1 MPLPIFGALRFDNC
15 VTVSC
20 RIVGTV
26 FFTVSCGSTKGE
38 VSAMKV
44 NAMKALMKKRVS
56 KIILAV
62 VLCGVGAFLL
72 INVFKPDS
80 TPALQ
85 YQIAT
90 VQGGNLT
97 IEITG
102 SGNLALSSTEDLTF
116 EMAGTVQEVLVE
128 EGDSVEEGQV
138 IARLDTSEWENELTA
153 LELDLLQAKI
163 NLWNAELALDKAEE
177 DTTSD
182 FRAWEIQIK
191 KLQVKLAK
199 GRLEEV
205 EKALEEAS
213 EASPEVTAPF
223 SGFITKVN
231 VSGGEE
237 VKKGT
242 VAITL
247 ADPNKFE
254 VDILVS
260 EMDISQVEKEGTAT
274 LQADAISGISF
285 PAKVT
290 YIAPTA
296 IIQSGVVNYK
306 VTVEVE
312 SLSGIAQVPSSG
324 MTPPQGFTPPAGQGN
339 SSINQPVG
347 TFQAIELREG
357 LTVTVSIIVDQR
369 INVLLVP
376 NGTITTQ
383 GGQSYVQVL
392 LPDGTIERRAIKTGI
407 TDYVNTEVT
416 DGLSKGEKVIVPQGT
431 TTATQQ
437 EEPGGGMFPGDGTFP
452 GGGTFT
458 PGTGGGSP
466 S

>member
-1 MPLPIFGALRFDNC
+1 
-15 VTVSC
+15 
-20 RIVGTV
+20 
-26 FFTVSCGSTKGE
+26 
-38 VSAMKV
+38 
-44 NAMKALMKKRVS
+44 MKALMKKRSS

-62 VLCGVGAFLL
+62 VLCGVAAFLL
-72 INVFKPDS
+72 ISVLKPDS
-80 TPALQ
+80 APALQ

-97 IEITG
+97 IEIAG
-102 SGNLALSSTEDLTF
+102 SGNLALSSTEDITF
-116 EMAGTVQEVLVE
+116 EMSGTVQEVLAE

-138 IARLDTSEWENELTA
+138 LAKLDTSEWENELTT
-153 LELDLLQAKI
+153 LELNRLQAKI
-163 NLWNAELALDKAEE
+163 NSENAELSLERATGD
-177 DTTSD
+177 DSD
-182 FRAWEIQIK
+182 DRYIK
-191 KLQVKLAK
+191 KLQVRLAE
-199 GRLEEV
+199 GRLEEA

-231 VSGGEE
+231 VSGGDE

-242 VAITL
+242 VAMTL

-260 EMDISQVEKEGTAT
+260 EMDISQLEKGGRAI

-296 IIQSGVVNYK
+296 TIQSGVVNYK

-312 SLSGIAQVPSSG
+312 SLSEQGSSS
-324 MTPPQGFTPPAGQGN
+324 TSQTA
-339 SSINQPVG
+339 STS
-347 TFQAIELREG
+347 QASQLREG
-357 LTVTVSIIVDQR
+357 LTVTLSIIVDEK

-376 NGTITTQ
+376 NGAITTQ
-383 GGQSYVQVL
+383 GGQSYIQVL
-392 LPDGTIERRAIKTGI
+392 STNGTIERRAIKTGI

-416 DGLSKGEKVIVPQGT
+416 DGLIEGEKVIIPQGT
-431 TTATQQ
+431 ATTTQQ
-437 EEPGGGMFPGDGTFP
+437 EGSGDGMFPRDGTFIP
-452 GGGTFT
+452 GIGGGL
-458 PGTGGGSP
+458 P

>member
-1 MPLPIFGALRFDNC
+1 
-15 VTVSC
+15 
-20 RIVGTV
+20 
-26 FFTVSCGSTKGE
+26 
-38 VSAMKV
+38 
-44 NAMKALMKKRVS
+44 MKALMKKRVS

-72 INVFKPDS
+72 ISVFKPDS
-80 TPALQ
+80 APALQ

-128 EGDSVEEGQV
+128 AGNSVEEGQV

-163 NLWNAELALDKAEE
+163 NLWNAELALDRVEE

-191 KLQVKLAK
+191 RLQVRLAE
-199 GRLEEV
+199 GRLEDA

-213 EASPEVTAPF
+213 EVSPEVTAPF
-223 SGFITKVN
+223 DGFITNVN
-231 VSGGEE
+231 VSGGDE

-242 VAITL
+242 VAATL

-254 VDILVS
+254 VDIMVS
-260 EMDISQVEKEGTAT
+260 EMDISQVEVGQRVAV
-274 LQADAISGISF
+274 QADAASTINL

-290 YIAPTA
+290 HISPTA
-296 IIQSGVVNYK
+296 TIQSGVVNYEVK
-306 VTVEVE
+306 VEVE
-312 SLSGIAQVPSSG
+312 SLEAVAQEQQTAG
-324 MTPPQGFTPPAGQGN
+324 PAAAI
-339 SSINQPVG
+339 SE
-347 TFQAIELREG
+347 TFQFKEG
-357 LTVTVSIIVDQR
+357 MTVTVAIIVQEKND
-369 INVLLVP
+369 VLLVP
-376 NGTITTQ
+376 NVAITTQ
-383 GGQSYVQVL
+383 RGQSYVQVL
-392 LPDGTIERRAIKTGI
+392 SPDGTIERRVIKTGI

-416 DGLSKGEKVIVPQGT
+416 DGLSEGEKVVVFQGT
-431 TTATQQ
+431 DTPSTTPS
-437 EEPGGGMFPGDGTFP
+437 EWPEMPEMPDGMIPGMRGI
-452 GGGTFT
+452 
-458 PGTGGGSP
+458 S
-466 S
+466 

>member
-1 MPLPIFGALRFDNC
+1 
-15 VTVSC
+15 
-20 RIVGTV
+20 
-26 FFTVSCGSTKGE
+26 
-38 VSAMKV
+38 
-44 NAMKALMKKRVS
+44 MKALMKKRVS

-62 VLCGVGAFLL
+62 VLCGVATFLL
-72 INVFKPDS
+72 IRVAKSGS
-80 TPALQ
+80 TQTLQ

-116 EMAGTVQEVLVE
+116 EMAGTVQEVLAE

-138 IARLDTSEWENELTA
+138 LARLDTSELTT
-153 LELDLLQAKI
+153 LKLDLLQAKI
-163 NLWNAELALDKAEE
+163 NLEDAELSLERAEE
-177 DTTSD
+177 DNNTD
-182 FRAWEIQIK
+182 PVDIDIK
-191 KLQVKLAK
+191 EMHVELAK
-199 GRLEEV
+199 GRLKEA
-205 EKALEEAS
+205 EKALE

-223 SGFITKVN
+223 DGFITKVN
-231 VSGGEE
+231 VSGGDE

-242 VAITL
+242 VAMTL

-260 EMDISQVEKEGTAT
+260 EMDISEVEKGGGAT
-274 LQADAISGISF
+274 LQADAISEVSF

-296 IIQSGVVNYK
+296 TIQSGVVNYK

-312 SLSGIAQVPSSG
+312 SLSEQESSS
-324 MTPPQGFTPPAGQGN
+324 T
-339 SSINQPVG
+339 NQ
-347 TFQAIELREG
+347 TAATSQASQLREG

-376 NGTITTQ
+376 NGAITTQ

-392 LPDGTIERRAIKTGI
+392 SPDGTIKWRAIKTGI
-407 TDYVNTEVT
+407 TDDVNTEVT
-416 DGLSKGEKVIVPQGT
+416 DGLSEGEKVIVPQKT
-431 TTATQQ
+431 TTTTQQ
-437 EEPGGGMFPGDGTFP
+437 GGQGGGTFP
-452 GGGTFT
+452 GGGMFSSIT
-458 PGTGGGSP
+458 
-466 S
+466 

>member
-1 MPLPIFGALRFDNC
+1 
-15 VTVSC
+15 V
-20 RIVGTV
+20 
-26 FFTVSCGSTKGE
+26 
-38 VSAMKV
+38 KV

-72 INVFKPDS
+72 VSVFKPDS
-80 TPALQ
+80 APALQ
-85 YQIAT
+85 YQIAS
-90 VQGGNLT
+90 VQGGNLS

-153 LELDLLQAKI
+153 VELDLLQAKI

-191 KLQVKLAK
+191 RLQVKLAE
-199 GRLEEV
+199 GRLEDAE
-205 EKALEEAS
+205 EALEEAS
-213 EASPEVTAPF
+213 EVSPEVAAPF
-223 SGFITKVN
+223 DGFIINVN
-231 VSGGEE
+231 VSGGDE

-242 VAITL
+242 VATTL

-254 VDILVS
+254 VDIMVG
-260 EMDISQVEKEGTAT
+260 EMDISQVEKGGRAT

-285 PAKVT
+285 PAEVT

-296 IIQSGVVNYK
+296 TIQSGVVNYK

-312 SLSGIAQVPSSG
+312 SLEAVVQEQQTISGTAQVPPSG
-324 MTPPQGFTPPAGQGN
+324 MTPPEGFTPPAGQG
-339 SSINQPVG
+339 STSTDQTPA
-347 TFQAIELREG
+347 TSQASQLREG
-357 LTVTVSIIVDQR
+357 LTVTVGIIVEQR

-376 NGTITTQ
+376 NGAITTQ

-392 LPDGTIERRAIKTGI
+392 SPDGTIERRAIKTGI

-416 DGLSKGEKVIVPQGT
+416 DGLSEGEKVVVPLVT
-431 TTATQQ
+431 TTTTQQ
-437 EEPGGGMFPGDGTFP
+437 QGPGYGMFP
-452 GGGTFT
+452 GGGTFIT
-458 PGTGGGSP
+458 RTEG
-466 S
+466 

>member
-1 MPLPIFGALRFDNC
+1 
-15 VTVSC
+15 
-20 RIVGTV
+20 
-26 FFTVSCGSTKGE
+26 
-38 VSAMKV
+38 MKV

-62 VLCGVGAFLL
+62 VLCGVVAFLL
-72 INVFKPDS
+72 ISVFKPDS
-80 TPALQ
+80 APALQ

-90 VQGGNLT
+90 VQGGNLSM
-97 IEITG
+97 EITG

-138 IARLDTSEWENELTA
+138 IARLDTSEWENELTT
-153 LELDLLQAKI
+153 LELDMLQVKI

-191 KLQVKLAK
+191 RLQVKLAE
-199 GRLEEV
+199 GRLEDA

-213 EASPEVTAPF
+213 EASPEVAAPF
-223 SGFITKVN
+223 DGFVTNVN
-231 VSGGEE
+231 VSGGDE

-242 VAITL
+242 VAATL

-254 VDILVS
+254 VDIMVS
-260 EMDISQVEKEGTAT
+260 EMDISQVEKGGRAT
-274 LQADAISGISF
+274 LQADAISEISF

-296 IIQSGVVNYK
+296 TIQSGVVNYK

-324 MTPPQGFTPPAGQGN
+324 MTLPEGFTLPKGQG
-339 SSINQPVG
+339 STSTNQ
-347 TFQAIELREG
+347 TAATSQASQLREG
-357 LTVTVSIIVDQR
+357 LTVTVGIIVDQR
-369 INVLLVP
+369 VNVLVVP
-376 NGTITTQ
+376 NGAITTQ

-392 LPDGTIERRAIKTGI
+392 SSDGTIEMRAIKTGI

-416 DGLSKGEKVIVPQGT
+416 DGLSEGEKMIVPQGT
-431 TTATQQ
+431 ATTTQQ
-437 EEPGGGMFPGDGTFP
+437 ERPGDGMFPG
-452 GGGTFT
+452 GGIFT
-458 PGTGGGSP
+458 PGIGG
-466 S
+466 

>member
-1 MPLPIFGALRFDNC
+1 
-15 VTVSC
+15 
-20 RIVGTV
+20 
-26 FFTVSCGSTKGE
+26 
-38 VSAMKV
+38 MKV
-44 NAMKALMKKRVS
+44 NAMKALMKRRTS

-62 VLCGVGAFLL
+62 VLCGVVAFLL
-72 INVFKPDS
+72 ISVFKSGS

-116 EMAGTVQEVLVE
+116 EVAGTVQEVVVE

-138 IARLDTSEWENELTA
+138 VARLDTSEWENELTT

-163 NLWNAELALDKAEE
+163 NLKNAELALDKAEE

-182 FRAWEIQIK
+182 FRTWEIQIK
-191 KLQVKLAK
+191 KLQVKLAE
-199 GRLEEV
+199 GRLEDA

-213 EASPEVTAPF
+213 EISPEVTAPF
-223 SGFITKVN
+223 DGFIINVN
-231 VSGGEE
+231 VSGGDE

-242 VAITL
+242 VAATL

-254 VDILVS
+254 VDIMVS
-260 EMDISQVEKEGTAT
+260 EMDISQVEKGGMAT

-296 IIQSGVVNYK
+296 TIQSGVVNYK
-306 VTVEVE
+306 VKVEVE
-312 SLSGIAQVPSSG
+312 SLEAVAQGSTS
-324 MTPPQGFTPPAGQGN
+324 T
-339 SSINQPVG
+339 S
-347 TFQAIELREG
+347 QALATSQASQLREG
-357 LTVTVSIIVDQR
+357 LTVIVGIIVDQR

-376 NGTITTQ
+376 NGAITTQ
-383 GGQSYVQVL
+383 REQSYVQVL
-392 LPDGTIERRAIKTGI
+392 SPDGTIEMRAIKTGI

-416 DGLSKGEKVIVPQGT
+416 DGLSEGEKVVIFQGT
-431 TTATQQ
+431 DTSSTTSSQWPGM
-437 EEPGGGMFPGDGTFP
+437 PGGQSGIPDGMIPGMRGI
-452 GGGTFT
+452 
-458 PGTGGGSP
+458 S
-466 S
+466 

>member
-1 MPLPIFGALRFDNC
+1 
-15 VTVSC
+15 
-20 RIVGTV
+20 
-26 FFTVSCGSTKGE
+26 
-38 VSAMKV
+38 MKV
-44 NAMKALMKKRVS
+44 NAMKTLMKKRVS

-72 INVFKPDS
+72 ISVFKPDS
-80 TPALQ
+80 APALQ

-163 NLWNAELALDKAEE
+163 NLWNTELALDKAEE

-182 FRAWEIQIK
+182 FRAWEIRIK
-191 KLQVKLAK
+191 RLQVKLAE
-199 GRLEEV
+199 GRLEDAE
-205 EKALEEAS
+205 EALEEAS
-213 EASPEVTAPF
+213 EVSPEVTAPF
-223 SGFITKVN
+223 DGFIINVN
-231 VSGGEE
+231 VSGGDE

-242 VAITL
+242 VAATL

-254 VDILVS
+254 VDIMVN
-260 EMDISQVEKEGTAT
+260 EMDISQVEKGGRAT
-274 LQADAISGISF
+274 LQADAISGVSF
-285 PAKVT
+285 LAKVT

-296 IIQSGVVNYK
+296 TIQSGVVNYG

-312 SLSGIAQVPSSG
+312 SLEAVAQGS
-324 MTPPQGFTPPAGQGN
+324 N
-339 SSINQPVG
+339 STS
-347 TFQAIELREG
+347 QASTTSQASQLREG
-357 LTVTVSIIVDQR
+357 LTVTVGIIVEQR

-376 NGTITTQ
+376 NGAITTQ

-392 LPDGTIERRAIKTGI
+392 SPDGTIERRAIKTGI

-416 DGLSKGEKVIVPQGT
+416 DGLSEGEKVVIFQVTDTSST
-431 TTATQQ
+431 TTSQWPGM
-437 EEPGGGMFPGDGTFP
+437 PGGQGEMPDGMIPGMQGI
-452 GGGTFT
+452 
-458 PGTGGGSP
+458 S
-466 S
+466 